1 MSEELP
7 RLPGFRE
14 AALRRRRETVG
25 ALADHRRA
33 AGLSQT
39 EIAARMGTSQSTVAR
54 LEAGD
59 VDPRMSTLERYA
71 EALGGRLDVSLHFDP
86 APAIPPGLP
95 LLRPAYAPGSPLAP
109 PGPAAPLAPAAAM
122 PGSPVA
128 PLAPAAAMP
137 GGPGAPF
144 LPAAQV
150 SPAHGPGGAAP
161 EGEDPAPGSPASERP
176 YAAPLPP
183 PGGDRPARPTQRRW

>member
-39 EIAARMGTSQSTVAR
+39 EIAARMGTSQSTIAR
-54 LEAGD
+54 LEAGE

-71 EALGGRLDVSLHFDP
+71 EALGGRLDVALRFDP
-86 APAIPPGLP
+86 APAAAPGLP
-95 LLRPAYAPGSPLAP
+95 LLRPAAAPHQPVHP
-109 PGPAAPLAPAAAM
+109 FPAAPGFAPAAAHDHPGTGRGT
-122 PGSPVA
+122 PGSP
-128 PLAPAAAMP
+128 
-137 GGPGAPF
+137 
-144 LPAAQV
+144 
-150 SPAHGPGGAAP
+150 
-161 EGEDPAPGSPASERP
+161 E
-176 YAAPLPP
+176 AAPLPP
-183 PGGDRPARPTQRRW
+183 TVADPPARPTQRRW

>member
-14 AALRRRRETVG
+14 AALRRRRETVS

-71 EALGGRLDVSLHFDP
+71 EALGGRLDVALRFDAPGLPYLRPAANPVAYPVAPERGSPVPGVPVPGVPVPGVPGPGVPGPGVPGPGVPLRPAARLGSEPDDP
-86 APAIPPGLP
+86 APT
-95 LLRPAYAPGSPLAP
+95 
-109 PGPAAPLAPAAAM
+109 
-122 PGSPVA
+122 
-128 PLAPAAAMP
+128 
-137 GGPGAPF
+137 
-144 LPAAQV
+144 
-150 SPAHGPGGAAP
+150 SPAP
-161 EGEDPAPGSPASERP
+161 ERP
-176 YAAPLPP
+176 YAAPVPP
-183 PGGDRPARPTQRRW
+183 PGGDRPARPSRRW